1 MRISARGLS
10 FDVRVAGPAD
20 GVAVVLLHGFPQH
33 AGEWDLVTPAL
44 EAAGL
49 RTYAVDQRGYSP
61 GARPPE
67 AADYAIAECT
77 ADVVSVM
84 DALHLD
90 SAHIVGHD
98 WGAVVGWHLSVR
110 HPARVRTLTAVSVPH
125 PLAMAH
131 ALSSDPDQRER
142 SAYVRLFRRADR
154 AEDVL
159 LADGARRL
167 RRLLTGVPADR
178 VEGYVR
184 PMLAPGA
191 LTGALGWYRAI
202 SAADLEGLGPSTVST
217 TFVWSDGDLAI
228 GPTAARECARHV
240 TGEYRFVPLA
250 GVSHWIP
257 DEAPQALADEIL
269 RRIL

>member
-1 MRISARGLS
+1 MRIAARGLS

-61 GARPPE
+61 GARPTG

-77 ADVVSVM
+77 ADAVSVM

-90 SAHIVGHD
+90 AAHVVGHD

-131 ALSSDPDQRER
+131 ALSS
-142 SAYVRLFRRADR
+142 
-154 AEDVL
+154 
-159 LADGARRL
+159 
-167 RRLLTGVPADR
+167 
-178 VEGYVR
+178 EGYVR

-202 SAADLEGLGPSTVST
+202 SAADLEGLGPSTVPT

-240 TGEYRFVPLA
+240 TGEYRFVSLA

-257 DEAPQALADEIL
+257 DEAPQALADEVL